1 MNFRDKVFVFFAT
14 GCLVGKVPFAPGTFG
29 SLLGIPL
36 YYLLSKVELWQLL
49 IVTLL
54 FIVFAIWIA
63 NAAEKIL
70 GKKDPGSI
78 VIDEIAGQLVTFI
91 GIPLSPFTAVTG
103 FILFRIFDIWKP
115 YPIRAMERKIPGGA
129 GVVMDD
135 VIAGIYGNIALRV
148 ILIMVG

>member
-1 MNFRDKVFVFFAT
+1 M
-14 GCLVGKVPFAPGTFG
+14 GKVPFAPGTFG

-36 YYLLSKVELWQLL
+36 YYLLWKVELWQFL

-91 GIPLSPFTAVTG
+91 GIPFSPLTAVTG

-148 ILIMVG
+148 ILTMVA